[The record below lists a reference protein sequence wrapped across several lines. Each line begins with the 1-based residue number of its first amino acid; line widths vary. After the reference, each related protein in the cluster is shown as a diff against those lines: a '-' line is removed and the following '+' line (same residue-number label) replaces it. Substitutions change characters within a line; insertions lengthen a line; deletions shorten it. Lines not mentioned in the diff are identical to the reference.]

1 MTKEGISPRLNIT
14 KNIESVLEWFEGTDP
29 ISAELSCLILG
40 VMILG
45 VMILDTPVLH
55 QSKNTAKKK
64 RGYEDSYCTVR
75 AVKANYLLS
84 LSPEKLSRMWGIRL
98 KTTIKT
104 LDATTHQ
111 CIMYTWLLANR
122 FKTNKAQLWY
132 KKRSCWYGKLY
143 VDYLKVGVKS
153 ERQFI
158 GGNLYNKKIG
168 FKKFFPCLNGTSSEN
183 GHTLRGLIEL
193 ICLSPTLHSYNHKNF
208 KDGLFKQLLQKFGII
223 PIYTDPHLPWQ
234 NISEREI
241 G

>member
-1 MTKEGISPRLNIT
+1 MCGIGLKTVINTLGAITHQWIRSTWLRL
-14 KNIESVLEWFEGTDP
+14 KQFKTDK
-29 ISAELSCLILG
+29 AQLRYKELSC
-40 VMILG
+40 
-45 VMILDTPVLH
+45 
-55 QSKNTAKKK
+55 
-64 RGYEDSYCTVR
+64 R
-75 AVKANYLLS
+75 
-84 LSPEKLSRMWGIRL
+84 
-98 KTTIKT
+98 
-104 LDATTHQ
+104 
-111 CIMYTWLLANR
+111 
-122 FKTNKAQLWY
+122 
-132 KKRSCWYGKLY
+132 YGKLY

-158 GGNLYNKKIG
+158 GGTLYNKKIG